1 MSIWLVVQADV
12 GECRGRA
19 AELQTQLEEVAGQL
33 GDARVDKHEEA
44 RRKKK
49 QEIVES
55 FKRDI
60 PGVVSSCKA
69 FQNEFGIFI

>member
-1 MSIWLVVQADV
+1 V

-19 AELQTQLEEVAGQL
+19 AELQSQLEDVASQL

-44 RRKKK
+44 RRRKK

-60 PGVVSSCKA
+60 PGVVSTHLP
-69 FQNEFGIFI
+69 

>member
-1 MSIWLVVQADV
+1 MQADV
-12 GECRGRA
+12 GSCRGRA
-19 AELQTQLEEVAGQL
+19 AELQSQLEEVAAAL

-44 RRKKK
+44 RRRKK

-60 PGVVSSCKA
+60 PGVVRYTH
-69 FQNEFGIFI
+69 

>member
-1 MSIWLVVQADV
+1 MCSVQADV
-12 GECRGRA
+12 GSCRGRA
-19 AELQTQLEEVAGQL
+19 AELQSALEAVAAQL

-44 RRKKK
+44 RRRKK

-60 PGVVSSCKA
+60 PGVVRLLLTL
-69 FQNEFGIFI
+69 F

>member
-1 MSIWLVVQADV
+1 MFPGGQADV

-19 AELQTQLEEVAGQL
+19 AELQAQLEDVAAAL

-44 RRKKK
+44 RRRKK

-60 PGVVSSCKA
+60 PGVVSAHIYIQISSH
-69 FQNEFGIFI
+69 